1 MFPIDLA
8 NDEVRWDSQCFQ
20 ASERLLRQCVEQ
32 QQQQQQQQQPRPRR
46 GSLESVSGGGG
57 GGAASL
63 VAQAIKAQ
71 EEGQQVRKLMEKSFS
86 VVSIAGRFN

>member
-32 QQQQQQQQQPRPRR
+32 QQQQQQQQQQTRPRR

-63 VAQAIKAQ
+63 VARAIKAQ
-71 EEGQQVRKLMEKSFS
+71 EEGQQVNF
-86 VVSIAGRFN
+86 